1 MWLVCFCNGFV
12 GENGD
17 SLLVFVT
24 VELLKVFTFNSFQMA
39 LLKSQN
45 VTFLRVYSTLTCS
58 TAGAGISA
66 ETNQWKCKTRRARG
80 VERTT
85 MVNGWDIFISCQLG
99 SPLES
104 IIALLV
110 SVLGLDFIA
119 SKNYIPRDS
128 NHGIKRVSANA
139 INA

>member
-1 MWLVCFCNGFV
+1 
-12 GENGD
+12 
-17 SLLVFVT
+17 
-24 VELLKVFTFNSFQMA
+24 
-39 LLKSQN
+39 
-45 VTFLRVYSTLTCS
+45 
-58 TAGAGISA
+58 
-66 ETNQWKCKTRRARG
+66 
-80 VERTT
+80 
-85 MVNGWDIFISCQLG
+85 MVNGWDIFISCHLG
-99 SPLES
+99 SQLES